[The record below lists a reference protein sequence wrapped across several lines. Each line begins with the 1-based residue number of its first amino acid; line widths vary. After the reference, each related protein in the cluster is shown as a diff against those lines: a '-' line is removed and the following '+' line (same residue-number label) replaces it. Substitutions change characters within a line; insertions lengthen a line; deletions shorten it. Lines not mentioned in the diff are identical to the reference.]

1 MTHPIIVITDVVVVV
16 AIGVVI
22 ILRCDD
28 AEAERDDV
36 DRQADEDPRD
46 DRLEEEPV
54 GPVNVQELFPA
65 IRHPL

>member
-1 MTHPIIVITDVVVVV
+1 MTHPIIVITDIVVVV

>member
-1 MTHPIIVITDVVVVV
+1 MTHPIIVITDIVVVV

-46 DRLEEEPV
+46 DGLEEEPV